1 MSGRERPVWLV
12 AKREIREATRANA
25 FRVTLIISAVALAA
39 IIVIAN
45 LGSNGTDTQDVAVA
59 GPDASGRVTGIQQLG
74 AAAGIALRVSEVPDD
89 ATARAAVDD
98 EQADVAV
105 SADGTQLTTRKPVDL
120 GGDSELATLL
130 NVLRPSLA
138 LDNGL
143 RAAGLTPEQ
152 AAAVRDTPPPQ
163 ITSVRA
169 EDPDEIDTS
178 KIAAATITN
187 ILLFI
192 LLQTYGQWVLQGVT
206 REKASRVVEVLLAMI
221 TPRQLLIGKI
231 VGIGVVALMHAAVL
245 IAVALVTSRVMGVDL
260 TSGVSPGDLA
270 VAGVWFVLGYA
281 LYCSAFAAA
290 GSLVSRVEDGQSV
303 AFPIML
309 PLLFGYI
316 ASFSAAGG
324 ASTLLWVLA
333 FIPPTAV
340 VAMPTLYAIGAAEP
354 WMVLVSMGLTVVAI
368 VIVTIVASKVYERS
382 VLHSGRKM
390 SWKDALRGRSEI
402 DAGPSRAVAAA
413 D

>member
-1 MSGRERPVWLV
+1 MSDRERPVWLV
-12 AKREIREATRANA
+12 ATREIREATRATA
-25 FRVTLIISAVALAA
+25 FKVTLIISAVALAA
-39 IIVIAN
+39 IIIVAN
-45 LGSNGTDTQDVAVA
+45 LGGSGTDTEDVVVA
-59 GPDASGRVTGIQQLG
+59 GPDAASRVEGIQQLG
-74 AAAGIALRVSEVPDD
+74 AAAGVVVRVTTVPDD

-105 SADGTQLTTRKPVDL
+105 SADATQLTTRTPVDHT
-120 GGDSELATLL
+120 GDSKQATLINL
-130 NVLRPSLA
+130 LRPSLA

-152 AAAVRDTPPPQ
+152 AAAVRDTPPTQ
-163 ITSVRA
+163 VTSVRG
-169 EDPDEIDTS
+169 EDPDEVDTS
-178 KIAAATITN
+178 KIATATITN

-192 LLQTYGQWVLQGVT
+192 MLQTYGQWVLQGVT

-221 TPRQLLIGKI
+221 TPRQLLVGKI
-231 VGIGVVALMHAAVL
+231 AGIGIVALMHAAVL
-245 IAVALVTSRVMGVDL
+245 IVVAVVTSRVMGVDL

-270 VAGVWFVLGYA
+270 VAGVWFVLGYS
-281 LYCSAFAAA
+281 LYCTAYAAA

-333 FIPPTAV
+333 FFPPTAV

-354 WMVLVSMGLTVVAI
+354 WMVLVSMALTVVAI
-368 VIVTIVASKVYERS
+368 VGVALVASRVYERS

-390 SWKDALRGRSEI
+390 SW
-402 DAGPSRAVAAA
+402 
-413 D
+413 